1 MILFGRVYSVV
12 HGVVS
17 LDLILQ
23 NKYLNIE
30 ENINEELIERGFAE
44 PAEESYLSK
53 VNNPILFFSILNH

>member
-23 NKYLNIE
+23 NKYLNSE
-30 ENINEELIERGFAE
+30 ENINDELIERGYAE
-44 PAEESYLSK
+44 PVDESYLSK
-53 VNNPILFFSILNH
+53 VKLSHLYT